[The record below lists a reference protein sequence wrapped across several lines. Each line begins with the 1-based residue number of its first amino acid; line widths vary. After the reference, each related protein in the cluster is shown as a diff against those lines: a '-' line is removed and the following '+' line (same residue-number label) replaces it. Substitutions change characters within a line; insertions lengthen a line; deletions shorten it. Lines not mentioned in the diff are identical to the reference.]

1 MRNPSPLF
9 IAGVPLLTIG
19 AVFAVLGMAT
29 EVAHFLYVV
38 PCFIVPGLVMVAWP
52 R

>member
-19 AVFAVLGMAT
+19 TVFAVLGLTT
-29 EVAHFLYVV
+29 EVAPFFYVV
-38 PCFIVPGLVMVAWP
+38 PCFIVPGLVLVAWP